1 MTDPGFTARV
11 IEDDVFGCRWL
22 VEGHGH
28 SVVAAGIEEGQEEIR
43 KRIERSLSDD

>member
-11 IEDDVFGCRWL
+11 IKDDVFGCRWL

-28 SVVAAGIEEGQEEIR
+28 SVVAASIEKGQEEIR
-43 KRIERSLSDD
+43 KKIERRPPDA